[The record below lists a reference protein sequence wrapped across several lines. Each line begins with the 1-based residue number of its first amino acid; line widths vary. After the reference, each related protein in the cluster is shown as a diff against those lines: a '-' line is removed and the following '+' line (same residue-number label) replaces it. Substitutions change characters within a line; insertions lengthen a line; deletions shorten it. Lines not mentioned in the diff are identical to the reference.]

1 MVNSTMRFT
10 SRHKDINPKEYGK
23 AMSPLR
29 SDSLALILFR
39 FIIVVCGKQS
49 EKVGT
54 FEVQR
59 DVLLYTLLGILPRL
73 FE

>member
-1 MVNSTMRFT
+1 MRST
-10 SRHKDINPKEYGK
+10 SRHKGVNPREYGK
-23 AMSPLR
+23 AVSPLR

-39 FIIVVCGKQS
+39 FIFVVYGKQS
-49 EKVGT
+49 EKIGT

-59 DVLLYTLLGILPRL
+59 DILPYTLLGILPRI